1 MTGGRSKF
9 SNLYFLQVF
18 RFASTGKQT
27 KEPWVDACIYG
38 QYNTWT
44 ADCGLRTEYKTRTR
58 YKMWTKDYVG

>member
-38 QYNTWT
+38 QYN
-44 ADCGLRTEYKTRTR
+44 GFYF
-58 YKMWTKDYVG
+58 G